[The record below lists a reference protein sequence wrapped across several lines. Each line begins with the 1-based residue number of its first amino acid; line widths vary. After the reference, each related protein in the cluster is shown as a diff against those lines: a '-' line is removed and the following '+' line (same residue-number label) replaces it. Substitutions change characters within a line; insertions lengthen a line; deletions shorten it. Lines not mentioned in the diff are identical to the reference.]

1 MENENII
8 FALSL
13 FKTQLQDSLTMIGKA
28 ILKDLTEKLDK
39 LDDQQKLDTVKLV
52 MSNPFDQIDTMCKS
66 LNEEYKAFRDSPEI
80 KEHIQLLLEEV
91 KRNPSI
97 VDDMLSMS
105 PEEVSEVLNKIKD
118 KDDNDGNLQ

>member
-1 MENENII
+1 MENENLI

-28 ILKDLTEKLDK
+28 ILKDLTDKLDK
-39 LDDQQKLDTVKLV
+39 QDDQQKLDTVKLV
-52 MSNPFDQIDTMCKS
+52 MSNPFDEIDKMCKS

-91 KRNPSI
+91 KKNPNI
-97 VDDMLSMS
+97 VDDMLSMT
-105 PEEVSEVLNKIKD
+105 PEEISEVLNKIKN

>member
-1 MENENII
+1 MENENLI

-28 ILKDLTEKLDK
+28 ILKDLTEKIET
-39 LDDQQKLDTVKLV
+39 LDDQEKLDTVKEL
-52 MSNPFDQIDTMCKS
+52 MSNPFDEIDKMCKS
-66 LNEEYKAFRDSPEI
+66 LNAEYQAFRNSPEI

-91 KRNPSI
+91 KKNPNI
-97 VDDMLSMS
+97 VDDMLNMT
-105 PEEVSEVLNKIKD
+105 PEEISEVLNKIKD

>member
-97 VDDMLSMS
+97 VDDMPSMS